1 MQLQDILN
9 GQRFHVLLRTSNIV
23 GATALL
29 LDTYTGIKIPCR
41 VSKIS
46 IDGDLLFVSYCPENE
61 PGYECIDGFYPG
73 LGSSELLEAIV
84 VEKRQREEATTMGP
98 DDTQIELAW

>member
-1 MQLQDILN
+1 MHIKDILS
-9 GQRFHVLLRTSNIV
+9 GQRFRVLLRTSNTV

-46 IDGDLLFVSYCPENE
+46 VDGDLLFVSYRPENE

-73 LGSSELLEAIV
+73 LGGSGLLEAIV
-84 VEKRQREEATTMGP
+84 VEET
-98 DDTQIELAW
+98 

>member
-1 MQLQDILN
+1 MDIKDILL
-9 GQRFHVLLRTSNIV
+9 GQRFQVLLRVSNTI

-46 IDGDLLFVSYCPENE
+46 VEGDLAFYYYCPEEE

-73 LGSSELLEAIV
+73 SGSSSSLEAIV
-84 VEKRQREEATTMGP
+84 VERQEKKEVLPMGP
-98 DDTQIELAW
+98 NDTELTF

>member
-1 MQLQDILN
+1 MHLQDILN
-9 GQRFHVLLRTSNIV
+9 GQRFRVLLRTSNTV

-46 IDGDLLFVSYCPENE
+46 IEGDLRYYHYCPEQE

-73 LGSSELLEAIV
+73 SGSSGSLEAIV
-84 VEKRQREEATTMGP
+84 VEKAKKRGGYNMGP
-98 DDTQIELAW
+98 NDTPIGF

>member
-9 GQRFHVLLRTSNIV
+9 GQRFRVLLRTSNTV

-41 VSKIS
+41 VSEIS
-46 IDGDLLFVSYCPENE
+46 VEGDLQYYHYCPEQE

-73 LGSSELLEAIV
+73 SGGSGLLEAIV
-84 VEKRQREEATTMGP
+84 VEQ
-98 DDTQIELAW
+98 

>member
-1 MQLQDILN
+1 MHLQDILN
-9 GQRFHVLLRTSNIV
+9 GQRFRVLLRTSNTV

-46 IDGDLLFVSYCPENE
+46 VEGDLYYYYYHPEEE

-73 LGSSELLEAIV
+73 LDDNNQMSLEAII
-84 VEKRQREEATTMGP
+84 VERSATNGS
-98 DDTQIELAW
+98 

>member
-1 MQLQDILN
+1 MDIKDILL
-9 GQRFHVLLRTSNIV
+9 GQRFQVLLRVSNTI

-41 VSKIS
+41 VSEIS
-46 IDGDLLFVSYCPENE
+46 VEGDLQYYHYCPEQE

-73 LGSSELLEAIV
+73 SGSSGSLEAIV
-84 VEKRQREEATTMGP
+84 VEQAGKKE
-98 DDTQIELAW
+98 